1 MSIQILKETPQHL
14 VIHLEDGRVDTVIN
28 DGYSKLKYGTY
39 KGNRIM
45 FNEFGEGFEITET
58 YDDRIFNC
66 NLKNTEGIVQT
77 IQFRDNHSNEL
88 AKVIEEKTKEQ
99 YVLLYKSIYFEKH
112 KTELL
117 NDLMVNSYDG
127 RVVAQTDGSFV
138 IDNVFM
144 INSHGQAYFISS
156 KRAKNPQWSNL
167 CIVVKGRLLPKI
179 MQTKVGAIE
188 FDTTLLTIMYKID
201 YLVSPTLIFD
211 YKTDKIT
218 GFPKI
223 VEGTGK
229 IDNVFMAQLPNWLQ
243 KQVELEVFGKIIKNA
258 TTRRAELGD
267 GNA

>member
-39 KGNRIM
+39 MGNRIM
-45 FNEFGEGFEITET
+45 FNEFGDGFEITET

-66 NLKNTEGIVQT
+66 NLENTEGIVQT

-88 AKVIEEKTKEQ
+88 AYIIQQKAKQEYIK
-99 YVLLYKSIYFEKH
+99 LYKRIYFEKH

-117 NDLMVNSYDG
+117 DDLMINSYNG

-156 KRAKNPQWSNL
+156 KKSKNPQWSNL
-167 CIVVKGRLLPKI
+167 CIVVKGSLQPKI
-179 MQTKVGAIE
+179 LQTKVGSIE

-201 YLVSPTLIFD
+201 YLVSPTLMFD
-211 YKTDKIT
+211 YSTDKNT
-218 GFPKI
+218 GMPII
-223 VEGTGK
+223 VKGSGR

-243 KQVELEVFGKIIKNA
+243 KQVEIEVYGHINKQA
-258 TTRRAELGD
+258 TSRKAELGD